1 MIFPSPAPGEGQH
14 SNNDE
19 DQMPTIDLNCDMGEG
34 FGAWAMGDDRAM
46 LGIVTSA
53 NIACGFHAGDPSIMA
68 ETARMARER
77 NVRIGAHP
85 GFDDRAGFGRR
96 AIRGDSPAEIERM
109 VAYQIGALQ
118 ACAALSGHRVTHVK
132 PHGALYNMAAVEPDL
147 AQAIAR
153 AVKAVD
159 PALAFVVPPLSEMDK
174 AGAALG
180 LRVLREAFADRTYED
195 DGTLTPRRIPGSV
208 IHVPELA
215 AERVVRMV
223 LDGAVTSRHG
233 TRLPITADT
242 ICVHGDTPTAV
253 AMAAA
258 VRRALEEAGVTV
270 AAPAS

>member
-1 MIFPSPAPGEGQH
+1 MAA
-14 SNNDE
+14 
-19 DQMPTIDLNCDMGEG
+19 IDLNCDMGEG

-46 LGIVTSA
+46 LDIVTSA

-68 ETARMARER
+68 ETARLALEKG
-77 NVRIGAHP
+77 VRIGAHP

-96 AIRGDSPAEIERM
+96 TIRGDSPAAIERM

-118 ACAALSGHRVTHVK
+118 GCAALAGHRVTHVK
-132 PHGALYNMAAVEPDL
+132 PHGALYNMAAVEADL
-147 AQAIAR
+147 AMAIAR

-159 PALAFVVPPLSEMDK
+159 PALLFVVPPLSAMDK

-195 DGTLTPRRIPGSV
+195 DGTLTPRSVAGSV
-208 IHVPELA
+208 IHAPELA

-233 TRLPITADT
+233 TRLPIVADT

-253 AMAAA
+253 AMAGA
-258 VRRALEEAGVTV
+258 VRVALEKAGVLVRPPHPVQSAT
-270 AAPAS
+270 A

>member
-1 MIFPSPAPGEGQH
+1 
-14 SNNDE
+14 
-19 DQMPTIDLNCDMGEG
+19 MPTIDLNCDMGEG

-46 LGIVTSA
+46 LDIVTSA
-53 NIACGFHAGDPSIMA
+53 NIACGFHAGDPSIMT
-68 ETARMARER
+68 ETARLAREKG
-77 NVRIGAHP
+77 VRVGAHP
-85 GFDDRAGFGRR
+85 GFNDILGFGRR
-96 AIRGDSPAEIERM
+96 NIQGDSPATIERM

-132 PHGALYNMAAVEPDL
+132 PHGALYNMAALDADM

-159 PALAFVVPPLSEMDK
+159 PALLFVVPPLSAMDK
-174 AGAALG
+174 AGEALG
-180 LRVLREAFADRTYED
+180 LRVVREAFADRTYED
-195 DGTLTPRRIPGSV
+195 DGTLTPRKIAGSV
-208 IHVPELA
+208 IHVPALA

-233 TRLPITADT
+233 KRLPISADT

-258 VRRALEEAGVTV
+258 VRAALEAAGVTV
-270 AAPAS
+270 RAVE

>member
-1 MIFPSPAPGEGQH
+1 MPS
-14 SNNDE
+14 
-19 DQMPTIDLNCDMGEG
+19 IDLNCDMGEG

-46 LGIVTSA
+46 LDIVTSA

-68 ETARMARER
+68 DTARLALDKG
-77 NVRIGAHP
+77 VRIGAHP
-85 GFDDRAGFGRR
+85 GFNDILGFGRR
-96 AIRGDSPAEIERM
+96 SIQGDSPASIERM

-132 PHGALYNMAAVEPDL
+132 PHGALYNMAAVDADM

-159 PALAFVVPPLSEMDK
+159 PALLFVVPPLSAMDR
-174 AGAALG
+174 AGEAVG
-180 LRVLREAFADRTYED
+180 LRVVREAFADRTYED
-195 DGTLTPRRIPGSV
+195 DGTLTPRKIAGSV

-233 TRLPITADT
+233 KRLPIVADT
-242 ICVHGDTPTAV
+242 VCVHGDTPTAV

-258 VRRALEEAGVTV
+258 VRTALEAAGVTV
-270 AAPAS
+270 RAVE

>member
-1 MIFPSPAPGEGQH
+1 MPS
-14 SNNDE
+14 
-19 DQMPTIDLNCDMGEG
+19 IDLNCDMGEG

-46 LGIVTSA
+46 LDIVTSA

-68 ETARMARER
+68 DTARLAFEKG
-77 NVRIGAHP
+77 VRIGAHP
-85 GFDDRAGFGRR
+85 GFNDILGFGRR
-96 AIRGDSPAEIERM
+96 NIQGDSPASIERM

-132 PHGALYNMAAVEPDL
+132 PHGALYNMAAVDADM

-159 PALAFVVPPLSEMDK
+159 PALLFVVPPLSAMDR
-174 AGAALG
+174 AGDAVG
-180 LRVLREAFADRTYED
+180 LRVVREAFADRTYED
-195 DGTLTPRRIPGSV
+195 DGTLTPRKIAGSV
-208 IHVPELA
+208 IHVPQLA

-233 TRLPITADT
+233 KRLPIVADT

-258 VRRALEEAGVTV
+258 VRSALEAAGVTV
-270 AAPAS
+270 RAVE

>member
-1 MIFPSPAPGEGQH
+1 
-14 SNNDE
+14 
-19 DQMPTIDLNCDMGEG
+19 MPTIDLNCDMGEG

-46 LGIVTSA
+46 LDIVTSA

-68 ETARMARER
+68 ETARLAREKG
-77 NVRIGAHP
+77 VRVGAHP
-85 GFDDRAGFGRR
+85 AFNDILGFGRR
-96 AIRGDSPAEIERM
+96 NIQGDSPAVIERM

-132 PHGALYNMAAVEPDL
+132 PHGALYNMAALDADM

-159 PALAFVVPPLSEMDK
+159 PALLFVVPPLSAMDK
-174 AGAALG
+174 AGEALG
-180 LRVLREAFADRTYED
+180 LRVVREAFADRSYED
-195 DGTLTPRRIPGSV
+195 DGTLTPRKIAGSV

-233 TRLPITADT
+233 KRLPISADT

-258 VRRALEEAGVTV
+258 VRAALEAAGVTV
-270 AAPAS
+270 RAVE